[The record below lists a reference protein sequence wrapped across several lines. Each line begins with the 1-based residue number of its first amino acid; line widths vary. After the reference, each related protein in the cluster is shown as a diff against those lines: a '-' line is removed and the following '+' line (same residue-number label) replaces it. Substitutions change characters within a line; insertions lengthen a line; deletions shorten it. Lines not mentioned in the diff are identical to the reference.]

1 MITFN
6 RQIAIKMK
14 ACVIFTLVFVIL
26 GAGAIPMHE
35 ITEETVEPLPRTT
48 GAPRH
53 TTPRHPKRHTTKFVP
68 GTQPPPT
75 STRRPKFVEPRCL
88 YYSSSIVF
96 WCFKGPVSLDNGVIT
111 CGEGR
116 KVKHILYM
124 THEEYFSWFRNA
136 SAEIVVNTS
145 TNPSKA
151 WVMSMRRA
159 KITAWSWSKR
169 RVEDSKEDHVSNNAN
184 ITIMPLI
191 IAK

>member
-1 MITFN
+1 MIRFN
-6 RQIAIKMK
+6 CPTAIKMK
-14 ACVIFTLVFVIL
+14 ACVIFTLVSVIL

-53 TTPRHPKRHTTKFVP
+53 TKFVP

-75 STRRPKFVEPRCL
+75 STRRPVEPTPPRCRH
-88 YYSSSIVF
+88 YSSSIFF
-96 WCFKGPVSLDNGVIT
+96 WCFKEPVSLDNGVIT

-116 KVKHILYM
+116 KVKYILYM
-124 THEEYFSWFRNA
+124 THEEYFSCYRNA
-136 SAEIVVNTS
+136 SAETVVNTS

-169 RVEDSKEDHVSNNAN
+169 RVEDTKEDHVSNNAN

-191 IAK
+191 IAKQKISLELE